1 MNKVLN
7 LESYTTE
14 KRNRNTMNLDS
25 MNSMEIAM
33 VANKEDENVVKAV
46 QAVIPQ
52 IADAID
58 MAAETLCMQ
67 GRLFYIGA
75 GTSGRLGVLDASE
88 CPPTF
93 GVPQE
98 LVTGIIAGGREALFH
113 AVEGAE
119 DSTILAEEDLKK
131 QELTAKDMVVGLSAS
146 GRTPYV
152 LYGLKYASSIGCKTA
167 AIACNKDSIIGKE
180 ADIAIEPVTGPEILT
195 GSTRLKAGTAQKM
208 ILNMIS
214 TGSMVKIGKVYENL
228 MIDLQNT
235 NEKLAVRTE
244 NIVMNATSSDR
255 ETARRLLKEA
265 DGSAKIA
272 ITMFLLN
279 KSAKEAKAILKS
291 ANGSIRKSMREK
303 IE

>member
-1 MNKVLN
+1 VIN
-7 LESYTTE
+7 LDSYTTE

-25 MNSMEIAM
+25 MSSMEIAM
-33 VANKEDENVVKAV
+33 AANKEDENVIRAV
-46 QAVIPQ
+46 RTVIPQ

-58 MAAETLCMQ
+58 MAAETLRRQ
-67 GRLFYIGA
+67 GRLIYIGA

-93 GVPQE
+93 GVPEE

-119 DSTILAEEDLKK
+119 DSKVLAEEELKK
-131 QELTAKDMVVGLSAS
+131 QKLTSGDMVIGLSAS

-152 LYGLKYASSIGCKTA
+152 LYGLKYASGIGCKTA
-167 AIACNKDSIIGKE
+167 AIACNKDSMIGKE

-228 MIDLQNT
+228 MVDLQNT
-235 NEKLAVRTE
+235 NEKLTVRTE
-244 NIVMNATSSDR
+244 NIVMSAISSDR

-265 DGSAKIA
+265 GGNAKLA
-272 ITMFLLN
+272 ITMFLSDKPAN
-279 KSAKEAKAILKS
+279 EARDILKS
-291 ANGSIRKSMREK
+291 AHGSIRKAIKENK
-303 IE
+303 E

>member
-1 MNKVLN
+1 MLN
-7 LESYTTE
+7 LSVYTTE
-14 KRNRNTMNLDS
+14 KRNMDTMNLDS
-25 MNSMEIAM
+25 MSSMEIAAA
-33 VANKEDENVVKAV
+33 ANKEDENVVKAV
-46 QAVIPQ
+46 REVIPQ

-58 MAAETLCMQ
+58 MAAETLGQQ
-67 GRLFYIGA
+67 GRMIYIGA

-93 GVPQE
+93 GVSEE

-119 DSTILAEEDLKK
+119 DSKILAEADLK
-131 QELTAKDMVVGLSAS
+131 ERGLSPRDMVIGLSAS

-244 NIVMNATSSDR
+244 NIVMSATSSDR
-255 ETARRLLKEA
+255 ENARRLLKEA
-265 DGSAKIA
+265 DGSAKLA
-272 ITMFLLN
+272 ITMSLLN
-279 KSAKEAKAILKS
+279 KPADEAKDILKS
-291 ANGSIRKSMREK
+291 AHGSIRKAIRENK
-303 IE
+303 E

>member
-1 MNKVLN
+1 MLN
-7 LESYTTE
+7 LSVYTTE
-14 KRNRNTMNLDS
+14 KRNMDTMNLDS
-25 MNSMEIAM
+25 MSSMEIAAA
-33 VANKEDENVVKAV
+33 ANKEDENVVKAV
-46 QAVIPQ
+46 REVIPQ

-58 MAAETLCMQ
+58 MAAETLGQQ
-67 GRLFYIGA
+67 GRIIYIGA

-93 GVPQE
+93 GVSEE
-98 LVTGIIAGGREALFH
+98 LVTGIIAGGRESLFH

-119 DSTILAEEDLKK
+119 DSKILAEADLK
-131 QELTAKDMVVGLSAS
+131 ERGLSPRDMVIGLSAS

-235 NEKLAVRTE
+235 NEKLEVRTE
-244 NIVMNATSSDR
+244 NIVMSATSSDR
-255 ETARRLLKEA
+255 ENARRLLKEA
-265 DGSAKIA
+265 DGSAKLA
-272 ITMFLLN
+272 ITMSLLN
-279 KSAKEAKAILKS
+279 KPADEAKDILKS
-291 ANGSIRKSMREK
+291 AHGSIRKAIRENK
-303 IE
+303 E

>member
-1 MNKVLN
+1 MIN
-7 LESYTTE
+7 LAIYTTE
-14 KRNRNTMNLDS
+14 KRNIDTMNLDS
-25 MNSMEIAM
+25 MSSMEIAM
-33 VANKEDENVVKAV
+33 AANKEDENVVKAV
-46 QAVIPQ
+46 RSVIPQ

-58 MAAETLCMQ
+58 IAAETLGGQ
-67 GRLFYIGA
+67 GRLIYIGA

-93 GVPQE
+93 GVSE
-98 LVTGIIAGGREALFH
+98 GLVTGIIAGGREALFH

-119 DSTILAEEDLKK
+119 DSKTLAEADLK
-131 QELTAKDMVVGLSAS
+131 EHRLSPRDMVIGLSAS

-214 TGSMVKIGKVYENL
+214 TGSMVKIGKAYENL
-228 MIDLQNT
+228 MVDLQNT

-255 ETARRLLKEA
+255 ETAKRLLKEA
-265 DGSAKIA
+265 DGSAKLA
-272 ITMFLLN
+272 ITMFLLD
-279 KSAKEAKAILKS
+279 KPADEAMSILKS
-291 ANGSIRKSMREK
+291 AHGSIRKAIRENK
-303 IE
+303 E

>member
-1 MNKVLN
+1 MLN
-7 LESYTTE
+7 LAVYTTE
-14 KRNRNTMNLDS
+14 KRNMDTMNLDS
-25 MNSMEIAM
+25 MSSMEIATA
-33 VANKEDENVVKAV
+33 ANKEDENVVKAV
-46 QAVIPQ
+46 RAVIPQ

-58 MAAETLCMQ
+58 MAAETLDQQ
-67 GRLFYIGA
+67 GRMIYIGA

-93 GVPQE
+93 GVSEE

-119 DSTILAEEDLKK
+119 DSKVLAEADLKE
-131 QELTAKDMVVGLSAS
+131 QGLSPRDMVIGLSAS

-244 NIVMNATSSDR
+244 NIVMSATSSDR
-255 ETARRLLKEA
+255 EKAKRLLKEA
-265 DGSAKIA
+265 TGSAKLA
-272 ITMFLLN
+272 ITMSLLN
-279 KSAKEAKAILKS
+279 KPVDEAKDILKS
-291 ANGSIRKSMREK
+291 AHGSIRKAIRENK
-303 IE
+303 E

>member
-1 MNKVLN
+1 MLN
-7 LESYTTE
+7 LDSYTTE

-33 VANKEDENVVKAV
+33 TANKEDENVVKAV
-46 QAVIPQ
+46 RAVIPQ

-58 MAAETLCMQ
+58 MAAETLCRQ

-93 GVPQE
+93 GVSEE

-119 DSTILAEEDLKK
+119 DSTILAKEDLKK
-131 QELTAKDMVVGLSAS
+131 QELTAEDMVIGLSAS

-244 NIVMNATSSDR
+244 NIVMSATSSDR
-255 ETARRLLKEA
+255 ETARQLLKEA
-265 DGSAKIA
+265 GGSAKLA
-272 ITMFLLN
+272 ITMFILN

-291 ANGSIRKSMREK
+291 ANGSIRKSMRGTLM
-303 IE
+303 

>member
-1 MNKVLN
+1 MIN
-7 LESYTTE
+7 LAIYTTE
-14 KRNRNTMNLDS
+14 KRNIDTMNLDS
-25 MNSMEIAM
+25 MSSMEIAM
-33 VANKEDENVVKAV
+33 AANKEDENVVKAV
-46 QAVIPQ
+46 RSVIPQ

-58 MAAETLCMQ
+58 IAAETLGGQ
-67 GRLFYIGA
+67 GRLIYIGA

-93 GVPQE
+93 GVSE
-98 LVTGIIAGGREALFH
+98 GLVTGIIAGGREALFH

-119 DSTILAEEDLKK
+119 DSKTLAEADLK
-131 QELTAKDMVVGLSAS
+131 EHRLSPRDMVIGLSAS

-152 LYGLKYASSIGCKTA
+152 LYGLRYASSIGCKTA

-214 TGSMVKIGKVYENL
+214 TGSMVKIGKAYENL
-228 MIDLQNT
+228 MVDLQNT

-255 ETARRLLKEA
+255 ETAKRLLKEA
-265 DGSAKIA
+265 DGSAKLA
-272 ITMFLLN
+272 ITMFLLD
-279 KSAKEAKAILKS
+279 KPADEAMSILKS
-291 ANGSIRKSMREK
+291 AHGSIRKAIRENK
-303 IE
+303 E

>member
-1 MNKVLN
+1 
-7 LESYTTE
+7 
-14 KRNRNTMNLDS
+14 MNLDS

-33 VANKEDENVVKAV
+33 TANKEDENVVKAV
-46 QAVIPQ
+46 RAVIPQ

-58 MAAETLCMQ
+58 MAAETLCRQ

-93 GVPQE
+93 GVSEE

-119 DSTILAEEDLKK
+119 DSTILAKEDLKK
-131 QELTAKDMVVGLSAS
+131 QELTAEDMVIGLSAS

-244 NIVMNATSSDR
+244 NIVMSATSSDR
-255 ETARRLLKEA
+255 ETARQLLKEA
-265 DGSAKIA
+265 GGSAKLA
-272 ITMFLLN
+272 ITMFILN

-291 ANGSIRKSMREK
+291 ANGSIRKSMRGTLM
-303 IE
+303 

>member
-1 MNKVLN
+1 
-7 LESYTTE
+7 
-14 KRNRNTMNLDS
+14 MNLDS
-25 MNSMEIAM
+25 MSSMEIA
-33 VANKEDENVVKAV
+33 VAANKEDENVVKAV
-46 QAVIPQ
+46 EKVIPQ

-58 MAAETLCMQ
+58 MAAETFRRQ
-67 GRLFYIGA
+67 GRLIYIGA
-75 GTSGRLGVLDASE
+75 GTSGRLGVLDARE

-93 GVPQE
+93 GVPEE

-119 DSTILAEEDLKK
+119 DSTTLAKEDLKK
-131 QELTAKDMVVGLSAS
+131 QELTAKDMVIGLSAS

-152 LYGLKYASSIGCKTA
+152 LYGLKYASGIGCKTA

-195 GSTRLKAGTAQKM
+195 GSTRLKAETAQKM

-244 NIVMNATSSDR
+244 NIVMSATSSDR
-255 ETARRLLKEA
+255 EIARRLLKEA
-265 DGSAKIA
+265 GGSAKLA

-291 ANGSIRKSMREK
+291 AHGSIRRSMREK
-303 IE
+303 IV

>member
-1 MNKVLN
+1 MLN
-7 LESYTTE
+7 LAVYTTE
-14 KRNRNTMNLDS
+14 KRNMDTMNLDS
-25 MNSMEIAM
+25 MSSMEIATA
-33 VANKEDENVVKAV
+33 ANKEDENVVKAV
-46 QAVIPQ
+46 RAVIPQ

-58 MAAETLCMQ
+58 MAAETLDQQ
-67 GRLFYIGA
+67 GRMIYIGA

-93 GVPQE
+93 GVSEE

-119 DSTILAEEDLKK
+119 DSKILAEADLKE
-131 QELTAKDMVVGLSAS
+131 QRLSPRDMVIGLSAS

-214 TGSMVKIGKVYENL
+214 TGSMVKIGKAYENL

-244 NIVMNATSSDR
+244 NIVMSATSSDR
-255 ETARRLLKEA
+255 EKAKRLLKEA
-265 DGSAKIA
+265 NGSAKLA
-272 ITMFLLN
+272 ITMSLLN
-279 KSAKEAKAILKS
+279 KPADEAKDILKS
-291 ANGSIRKSMREK
+291 AHGSIRKAIRENK
-303 IE
+303 E

>member
-1 MNKVLN
+1 MLN
-7 LESYTTE
+7 LDSYTTE
-14 KRNRNTMNLDS
+14 KRNRDTMNLDS
-25 MNSMEIAM
+25 MSSMEIAM

-46 QAVIPQ
+46 RAVIPQ

-58 MAAETLCMQ
+58 MAAETLERQ
-67 GRLFYIGA
+67 GRLIYIGA

-93 GVPQE
+93 GVSEE
-98 LVTGIIAGGREALFH
+98 LVIGIIAGGKEALFH
-113 AVEGAE
+113 AIEGAE
-119 DSTILAEEDLKK
+119 DSEILAKEDLQK
-131 QELTAKDMVVGLSAS
+131 QKLTDRDMVIGLSAS

-152 LYGLKYASSIGCKTA
+152 LYGLKYASGLGCKTA

-228 MIDLQNT
+228 MVDLQNT

-244 NIVMNATSSDR
+244 NIVISATSADR

-265 DGSAKIA
+265 EGSAKLA

-279 KSAKEAKAILKS
+279 MSANEAKAILKS
-291 ANGSIRKSMREK
+291 THGSIRRSIGEK
-303 IE
+303 KV

>member
-1 MNKVLN
+1 MLN
-7 LESYTTE
+7 LAVYTTE
-14 KRNRNTMNLDS
+14 KRNMDTMNLDS
-25 MNSMEIAM
+25 MSSMEIAAA
-33 VANKEDENVVKAV
+33 ANKEDENVVKAV
-46 QAVIPQ
+46 RAVIPQ

-58 MAAETLCMQ
+58 MAAETLDQQ
-67 GRLFYIGA
+67 GRMIYIGA

-93 GVPQE
+93 GVSEE

-119 DSTILAEEDLKK
+119 DSKVLAEADLKE
-131 QELTAKDMVVGLSAS
+131 QGLSPRDMVIGLSAS

-244 NIVMNATSSDR
+244 NIVMSATSSDR
-255 ETARRLLKEA
+255 EKAKRLLEEA
-265 DGSAKIA
+265 DGSAKLA
-272 ITMFLLN
+272 ITMSLLD
-279 KSAKEAKAILKS
+279 KPADEAKDILRS
-291 ANGSIRKSMREK
+291 AHGSIRKAIRENK
-303 IE
+303 G

>member
-1 MNKVLN
+1 MIN
-7 LESYTTE
+7 LAAYTTE
-14 KRNRNTMNLDS
+14 KRNSDTVNLDNMS
-25 MNSMEIAM
+25 SMEIAM

-46 QAVIPQ
+46 QTVIPQ
-52 IADAID
+52 IADTID
-58 MAAETLCMQ
+58 MAAETLDGQ
-67 GRLFYIGA
+67 GRLIYIGA

-93 GVPQE
+93 GVSE
-98 LVTGIIAGGREALFH
+98 GLVIGIIAGGREALFH

-119 DSTILAEEDLKK
+119 DSKTLAEEELKK
-131 QELTAKDMVVGLSAS
+131 QELTSRDMVIGLSAS

-167 AIACNKDSIIGKE
+167 VIACNKDSIIGKE

-228 MIDLQNT
+228 MVDLQNT
-235 NEKLAVRTE
+235 NEKLGVRTE
-244 NIVMNATSSDR
+244 NIVMSATGADR
-255 ETARRLLKEA
+255 ETAKQLLKEA
-265 DGSAKIA
+265 DGSAKLA
-272 ITMFLLN
+272 ITMFILD
-279 KSAKEAKAILKS
+279 KSGNEAKDILKS
-291 ANGSIRKSMREK
+291 AHGSIRKAIRENK
-303 IE
+303 E